1 MYEEFKLGDES
12 KHAPYINYLKHQPRG
27 LLPAEWS
34 DAGRKLLEETIQ
46 GHSPQVSDSESDN
59 KRWRKPH
66 KGGLPPENHLK
77 EFIDTYVGECGG
89 EDTPLARAAFYQF
102 TSRDEDTLMV
112 PFYDMHNHSNNPK
125 LLNTISEKP
134 GHTGDSFIL
143 RAIRDIEP
151 GEQIIISYNRC
162 HACWHDETYQNC
174 DSHSHYGTSEVFD
187 IFGFVEDYP
196 QYWKFSMDIGT
207 EERPEWD
214 DVEFCLERPE
224 DDGPLVL
231 TFGDNYTPR
240 PADELPLPDNIEW
253 MGKQLIRLKE
263 VEETLKGDKE
273 LMNSM
278 PKYEWDTAWRYHE
291 ALMTSLS
298 AAVIASDDE
307 EDGSRDMASGDSED
321 YDSEDDSSDDD
332 DESEDDEEVEDE
344 KPKKK
349 KHTQKKMKGAETKV
363 WGDEL

>member
-1 MYEEFKLGDES
+1 M
-12 KHAPYINYLKHQPRG
+12 N
-27 LLPAEWS
+27 
-34 DAGRKLLEETIQ
+34 
-46 GHSPQVSDSESDN
+46 V
-59 KRWRKPH
+59 
-66 KGGLPPENHLK
+66 
-77 EFIDTYVGECGG
+77 
-89 EDTPLARAAFYQF
+89 
-102 TSRDEDTLMV
+102 
-112 PFYDMHNHSNNPK
+112 
-125 LLNTISEKP
+125 
-134 GHTGDSFIL
+134 
-143 RAIRDIEP
+143 
-151 GEQIIISYNRC
+151 
-162 HACWHDETYQNC
+162 
-174 DSHSHYGTSEVFD
+174 
-187 IFGFVEDYP
+187 
-196 QYWKFSMDIGT
+196 GT

-240 PADELPLPDNIEW
+240 PEDELPLPDNIEW

-307 EDGSRDMASGDSED
+307 EEGSEDMASGDSED
-321 YDSEDDSSDDD
+321 YASEDDSSDDASSD
-332 DESEDDEEVEDE
+332 DESGDDE

-349 KHTQKKMKGAETKV
+349 KPIQKKMKGAETKV

>member
-1 MYEEFKLGDES
+1 M
-12 KHAPYINYLKHQPRG
+12 N
-27 LLPAEWS
+27 
-34 DAGRKLLEETIQ
+34 
-46 GHSPQVSDSESDN
+46 V
-59 KRWRKPH
+59 
-66 KGGLPPENHLK
+66 
-77 EFIDTYVGECGG
+77 
-89 EDTPLARAAFYQF
+89 
-102 TSRDEDTLMV
+102 
-112 PFYDMHNHSNNPK
+112 
-125 LLNTISEKP
+125 
-134 GHTGDSFIL
+134 
-143 RAIRDIEP
+143 
-151 GEQIIISYNRC
+151 
-162 HACWHDETYQNC
+162 
-174 DSHSHYGTSEVFD
+174 
-187 IFGFVEDYP
+187 
-196 QYWKFSMDIGT
+196 GT

-240 PADELPLPDNIEW
+240 PEDELPLPDNIEW

-273 LMNSM
+273 LMDSM

-307 EDGSRDMASGDSED
+307 EEEGSEDMASGDSED
-321 YDSEDDSSDDD
+321 YASEDDSSDDASSD
-332 DESEDDEEVEDE
+332 DESGDDE

-349 KHTQKKMKGAETKV
+349 KPIQKKMKGAETKV